1 MNPPG
6 TSLGSSGFLCLNLK
20 IVTNRNINKTV
31 IKQTSENNLVETQKP
46 TGKLYK
52 KTKCANVPLINKI
65 IFCNFDA
72 HFLML
77 TFLLQNIVR

>member
-31 IKQTSENNLVETQKP
+31 IKQTSENDLVETQKQLENYIR
-46 TGKLYK
+46 KQ
-52 KTKCANVPLINKI
+52 NVP
-65 IFCNFDA
+65 
-72 HFLML
+72 
-77 TFLLQNIVR
+77 TFP